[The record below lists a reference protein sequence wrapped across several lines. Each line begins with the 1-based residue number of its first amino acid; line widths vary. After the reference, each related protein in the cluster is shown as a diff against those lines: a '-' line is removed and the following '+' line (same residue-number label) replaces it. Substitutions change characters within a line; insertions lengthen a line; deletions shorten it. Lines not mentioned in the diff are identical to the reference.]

1 MIEAPRLFVRLFK
14 PQFAT
19 LVEHRIKRQTVRPTP
34 KRMPRPG
41 DRISLRAW
49 TGLPYRTPQRVLLE
63 SIVTRVSDITLE
75 PTRLWLNERLITK
88 HPRRSSGDQT
98 LDSFAMADG
107 FESWPAMA
115 AWFEREHGLPFN
127 GILIEWA

>member
-14 PQFAT
+14 PQFAA
-19 LVEHRIKRQTVRPTP
+19 LVEQRIKRQTVRPTP

-63 SIVTRVSDITLE
+63 SIVTSVEAITF
-75 PTRLWLNERLITK
+75 TRLHRIQFQDGILRAEEEYA
-88 HPRRSSGDQT
+88 
-98 LDSFAMADG
+98 FARDDG
-107 FESWPAMA
+107 FFDAAEMF
-115 AWFEREHGLPFN
+115 AWFEREHGLPFS
-127 GILIEWA
+127 GVLIEWS